1 MKKAKI
7 YKPTKTAMQSGL
19 GKLDKWLLEFK
30 TEDSGINPLMGWESS
45 TDTFSEIKLEFS
57 TKDLAI
63 EYAKK
68 NKIQYDLIEN
78 NIKKTV
84 KKSYS
89 DNFIK

>member
-7 YKPTKTAMQSGL
+7 YKPAKTAMQSGL
-19 GKLDKWLLEFK
+19 KKFDKWILEFI
-30 TEDSGINPLMGWESS
+30 TNDSSINPLMGWESS
-45 TDTFSEIKLEFS
+45 DDTLSELKMEFDN
-57 TKDLAI
+57 KDLAI

-68 NKIQYDLIEN
+68 NKIEYELIEPQN
-78 NIKKTV
+78 RKIV

>member
-1 MKKAKI
+1 
-7 YKPTKTAMQSGL
+7 MQSGL

-57 TKDLAI
+57 TKELAI

-84 KKSYS
+84 KKSYA

>member
-1 MKKAKI
+1 
-7 YKPTKTAMQSGL
+7 MQSGL
-19 GKLDKWLLEFK
+19 GKADKWVLEFQ
-30 TEDSGINPLMGWESS
+30 TENPGINPLMGWESS

-57 TKDLAI
+57 TKELAI

-84 KKSYS
+84 KISYA